1 MANLGQTFNKEN
13 LPESSGF
20 DPIPAGWYQASV
32 SGAELK
38 DTKDGEGQYIAVQ
51 YAILAPT
58 HQGRVVF
65 ANINIRNKSA
75 KAQEIG
81 LSNLN
86 ALMRSIGLT
95 SISDSDQL
103 VGGSCQIKVKIKAP
117 VLDKET
123 KEVIYEAS
131 NDVSGWKAIE
141 GGVPKTDVPKKP
153 AWAK

>member
-65 ANINIRNKSA
+65 ANISIRNKSA

-86 ALMRSIGLT
+86 ALMSSIGLT

-103 VGGSCQIKVKIKAP
+103 VGGSCQIKVKIQAAK
-117 VLDKET
+117 DG
-123 KEVIYEAS
+123 YEAS

-141 GGVPKTDVPKKP
+141 GGVPKPDAPRRP
-153 AWAK
+153 AWA

>member
-86 ALMRSIGLT
+86 GLMRSIGLT

-103 VGGSCQIKVKIKAP
+103 VGGSCQIKVKIQAAK
-117 VLDKET
+117 DG
-123 KEVIYEAS
+123 YEAS

-141 GGVPKTDVPKKP
+141 GGVPKTDAPKKP